1 MPGHWSVRR
10 LVSLAAVAMLHAA
23 IVLGLI
29 VALQVRI
36 RLSSTPEP
44 ISAAILPSTAPASSA
59 SASGGRPPSAN
70 PRAPRIPIGPMSIA
84 APDFAL
90 PSAPGASIDWDAEA
104 ARAAAAVSSR
114 PKIHEFGQ
122 VRKAQFS
129 RRRTPP
135 PRTRL
140 ATSTGTSTVGSS
152 GSVIVVTSFPVF
164 HRLECPRSSPARSQA
179 GRYVRTT
186 RSRAGSIQLRSAAM
200 MLLGQPSECGHLGC
214 SEFYVCGSI
223 TLEISAQSR
232 RL

>member
-29 VALQVRI
+29 VALQVRT

-90 PSAPGASIDWDAEA
+90 PSAPGTSIDWDAEA

-114 PKIHEFGQ
+114 PKIHESGQ
-122 VRKAQFS
+122 VPEGAILE
-129 RRRTPP
+129 TPHSTPAHQVGDQYRDLDGWIVWVSDRCYLVSGVP
-135 PRTRL
+135 PL
-140 ATSTGTSTVGSS
+140 GVPD
-152 GSVIVVTSFPVF
+152 II
-164 HRLECPRSSPARSQA
+164 ARSIP
-179 GRYVRTT
+179 
-186 RSRAGSIQLRSAAM
+186 SRAVCQDDSKPGGGVFSSDQL
-200 MLLGQPSECGHLGC
+200 P
-214 SEFYVCGSI
+214 
-223 TLEISAQSR
+223 
-232 RL
+232 